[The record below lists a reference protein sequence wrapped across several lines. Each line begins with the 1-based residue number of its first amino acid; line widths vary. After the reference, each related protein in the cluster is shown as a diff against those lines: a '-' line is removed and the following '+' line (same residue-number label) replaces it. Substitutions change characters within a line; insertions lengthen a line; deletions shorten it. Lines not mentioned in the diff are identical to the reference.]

1 TILQEAN
8 AHLVIS
14 AIESRKQAERAEADK
29 IQMEYVAY
37 HDVLTGLPNRMLL
50 QDRLSQTIEM
60 ARRQSSRFAV
70 LFMDLD
76 RFKDINDTFGHAVGD
91 QLLQS
96 VAERLLSCVRQSDTV
111 SRLGGDEFVLVLRA
125 IERPEDARL
134 TAQKILTAFEQPH
147 PIDGRDFNI
156 SVSIGISIFPDDAQD
171 VETLIKSADNAMFY
185 AKENGHNNY
194 KLFEQDMSLRAVEA
208 QSIKVS
214 LRDALER
221 QEFVLHYQ
229 PKINLQSGKIVGVE
243 ALVRWQHPEQGLLSP
258 GQFMPIADECGLI
271 QQIDRWVLR
280 EACSQTRSWQQAGLP
295 PITVAVN
302 TSSQAFRTQDF
313 LENIQ
318 TTLVDTGLEPRYL
331 ELELTEGVLMH
342 NIKSTYSML
351 NALADWGVN
360 IAVDNYGTGFSNLH
374 YLNEFPI
381 NTLKIDQSLVNQITN
396 DPNHAAIVS
405 SMITMAKNLKIR
417 VIAEGVETP
426 EAFAALQ
433 DEHCDE
439 GQGYYFSHPVGT
451 EALTTLLRTGI

>member
-1 TILQEAN
+1 
-8 AHLVIS
+8 
-14 AIESRKQAERAEADK
+14 
-29 IQMEYVAY
+29 
-37 HDVLTGLPNRMLL
+37 
-50 QDRLSQTIEM
+50 
-60 ARRQSSRFAV
+60 
-70 LFMDLD
+70 
-76 RFKDINDTFGHAVGD
+76 
-91 QLLQS
+91 
-96 VAERLLSCVRQSDTV
+96 
-111 SRLGGDEFVLVLRA
+111 
-125 IERPEDARL
+125 
-134 TAQKILTAFEQPH
+134 
-147 PIDGRDFNI
+147 
-156 SVSIGISIFPDDAQD
+156 
-171 VETLIKSADNAMFY
+171 
-185 AKENGHNNY
+185 
-194 KLFEQDMSLRAVEA
+194 MSLRAVEA

-271 QQIDRWVLR
+271 QHIDRWVLR

-302 TSSQAFRTQDF
+302 TSSQAFRTEDF

-331 ELELTEGVLMH
+331 ELELTESVLMH
-342 NIKSTYSML
+342 NIQSSYSVL

-360 IAVDNYGTGFSNLH
+360 IAVDNYGTGFSSLR

-381 NTLKIDQSLVNQITN
+381 NTLKIDQSFVNQMTS
-396 DPNHAAIVS
+396 DPEHAAIVS
-405 SMITMAKNLKIR
+405 SVITMAKNLKIR

-439 GQGYYFSHPVGT
+439 GQGYFFSHPVGV
-451 EALTTLLRTGI
+451 EALSTLLKTGLSTTDLRN